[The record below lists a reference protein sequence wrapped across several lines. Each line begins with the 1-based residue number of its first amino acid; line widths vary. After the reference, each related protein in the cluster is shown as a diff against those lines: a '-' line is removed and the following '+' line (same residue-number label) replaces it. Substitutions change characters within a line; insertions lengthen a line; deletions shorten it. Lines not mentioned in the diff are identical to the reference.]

1 MASLKERHVDPLLVL
16 RENTGGEAWGASPP
30 GFQVKP
36 RRLCGD
42 LMGELGE
49 QRQWG
54 QEEVPRVGCV

>member
-1 MASLKERHVDPLLVL
+1 MDPLLVL